1 ARYPISICG
10 SPYRQQR
17 PLKITRLYISC
28 AYLFHVVSYS
38 APNGVVNGV
47 VNLRFLAL
55 FQCKLFN

>member
-1 ARYPISICG
+1 VNRKKNPVAPLWE

-38 APNGVVNGV
+38 APNGVVTGV
-47 VNLRFLAL
+47 VILSFFALRA
-55 FQCKLFN
+55 